1 MPRLRALL
9 LNAAVF
15 LLAFNAVAA
24 AQDYRPAAGPA
35 CHSSENSGL
44 SRCVQINPHIDSRTL
59 PSFPAGDIGWS
70 LEVALQ
76 VFNRQ
81 GLWSPT

>member
-15 LLAFNAVAA
+15 LLAFNTDAA

-44 SRCVQINPHIDSRTL
+44 SRSVQINPHIDSRTL
-59 PSFPAGDIGWS
+59 SQLSGG
-70 LEVALQ
+70 
-76 VFNRQ
+76 
-81 GLWSPT
+81 